1 MVVLISAINISGGGW
16 WEWDSGVLSSVLWPF
31 EPHVGVDFLAG
42 KQIYLNMIRAMRG
55 PYCVWWLICGFTL
68 VGALWE
74 MKTQFNT
81 AGPHLQPG
89 SVPPPHRH
97 RCAALVPAREAGGH
111 WH

>member
-68 VGALWE
+68 VELYG
-74 MKTQFNT
+74 
-81 AGPHLQPG
+81 
-89 SVPPPHRH
+89 R
-97 RCAALVPAREAGGH
+97 
-111 WH
+111 